1 MCHTPPAPASACER
15 SGGLFRGISAL
26 VSVGWRRGVR
36 SGARGRAFESRQA
49 APSLRVPR
57 ITVALAG
64 FATLIAFSSASAQ
77 LVSEMTHAKIQEAI
91 AFGTSQKETPMYRI
105 KKGGVW
111 GTVYKPV
118 LGYFTTPFARV

>member
-1 MCHTPPAPASACER
+1 MYR
-15 SGGLFRGISAL
+15 RAL
-26 VSVGWRRGVR
+26 
-36 SGARGRAFESRQA
+36 RQA

-118 LGYFTTPFARV
+118 LGYFTTPFARVAEAAYEAKKQYKAFAESDVTQLYYPATCAA